1 MRVGSGSDRDRNRI
15 RSGSDPKGFA
25 RNVCRLAETAITDRQ
40 DRRRARRP
48 ERRRV
53 RHAGAAGHAGA
64 AATARHDSALGAGSW
79 GRRPDTASLRRPG
92 RRGRGP
98 AWSTRSWD
106 TGSRS
111 RLSLSTLEKHLKI
124 AACDGVLEFFPQET
138 LVYKNVDGG
147 RQYAGPVLS
156 LEKAD

>member
-40 DRRRARRP
+40 D
-48 ERRRV
+48 
-53 RHAGAAGHAGA
+53 
-64 AATARHDSALGAGSW
+64 
-79 GRRPDTASLRRPG
+79 
-92 RRGRGP
+92 RGP

-156 LEKAD
+156 LEKADSVYVLLAPEYQLGFL